1 MPDAFLII
9 PSPTRND
16 PPATGVRSSDLV
28 PCFKS
33 DISTKITLIPLHAN
47 SHVGMFVR
55 SLPSSFPT
63 GNPVGIL
70 QYSNIITRFGR
81 SASTI
86 AWQSLKA
93 FNQFADIKSQ
103 NTTYAQQDQL
113 QHGRKEAFPS
123 RCLVQDCLR
132 PRLFVRESRNTA
144 HHHRSQI
151 PIVALCMF
159 GFHNEDPRKATQP
172 IQAQL

>member
-1 MPDAFLII
+1 
-9 PSPTRND
+9 
-16 PPATGVRSSDLV
+16 
-28 PCFKS
+28 
-33 DISTKITLIPLHAN
+33 
-47 SHVGMFVR
+47 MFVR